1 MSGAALPQTDRIV
14 VALWRLGDSRAAGDL
29 AVAALGRSER
39 RHAELRAQLAWLRAG
54 HALEVGSEPLP
65 EVDLALAQA
74 LVERY
79 RYHEAQIVL
88 RVIGTGSP
96 GLGRK
101 LGMVLEEALLPFPP
115 DSDPS
120 FGAVLQLVKAGQA
133 PSALRALEEVLRQ
146 SAEQPPWLVRK
157 QRALGALVRGHWKE
171 GLTPVEDV
179 TRETVL
185 ARIRSRDLP
194 GALLASK
201 AAQAKELSAVLERLL
216 AMTERVFT
224 ETSDQDEPETVPI
237 QGHRLAE
244 LQIRMGALG
253 EADRS
258 YRAILKGE
266 PDDERARAQLAD
278 VILLRR
284 ALGEDPEPLPQRQ
297 ATVAWLS
304 KSAPRGQPAAKGW
317 SSGAGI
323 GRYARFEDTPNE
335 DSTDVLEAA
344 QEAELLLK
352 LGKAEPALDM
362 YRILAI
368 RHPRQQVYRKRIT
381 EIEALIAQ
389 RLTPVAAEVTLRH
402 DIVDL
407 AKRAGPRARYQMPES
422 VEVYPV
428 YGADED
434 DDEPST
440 LVEPLPRRD
449 EE

>member
-14 VALWRLGDSRAAGDL
+14 VALWRIGDPRAAGEL
-29 AVAALGRSER
+29 AVSALARADRRQAEVRAPRARLRSG
-39 RHAELRAQLAWLRAG
+39 HELEGGL
-54 HALEVGSEPLP
+54 EPLP
-65 EVDLALAQA
+65 EIDLDLAQA

-101 LGMVLEEALLPFPP
+101 LAMVLQEALAPFPP

-120 FGAVLQLVKAGQA
+120 FGAALQLVRAGQA

-146 SAEQPPWLVRK
+146 TAEPLPWLVRR
-157 QRALGALVRGHWKE
+157 QRALAALVRGHWKD
-171 GLTPVEDV
+171 GPTPVEDV
-179 TRETVL
+179 TRDTVL
-185 ARIRSRDLP
+185 ARIRARDLP
-194 GALLASK
+194 GALEASK
-201 AAQAKELSAVLERLL
+201 AAQARELSAVLERLL

-224 ETSDQDEPETVPI
+224 ESSDQDDPETVPI
-237 QGHRLAE
+237 QGHRLCE
-244 LQIRMGALG
+244 FQIRMGVLS
-253 EADRS
+253 EADRG
-258 YRAILKGE
+258 YRAILKQH

-278 VILLRR
+278 VIFLRR
-284 ALGEDPEPLPQRQ
+284 ALGEDPEQMPQRQ

-304 KSAPRGQPAAKGW
+304 KSAPRPPAAKGW
-317 SSGAGI
+317 SSGGK
-323 GRYARFEDTPNE
+323 YARFEDTPNE

-402 DIVDL
+402 DIREL
-407 AKRAGPRARYQMPES
+407 PTRPGALRSQLRMPDSE
-422 VEVYPV
+422 EIYPP
-428 YGADED
+428 YGED
-434 DDEPST
+434 DEEDGPT